1 MDDSTFCA
9 LPDRADPVDEIE
21 RVVVG
26 KVDLADELDPK
37 QRQAKERA
45 AKIMRLTLMKKLL
58 KSDSEPSEVVALLS
72 VLLPSY
78 ALTSPR
84 ADVLIIDLESPRV
97 RVPLM

>member
-1 MDDSTFCA
+1 MEEGTVPSCGP
-9 LPDRADPVDEIE
+9 PDRADPVDEIE

-78 ALTSPR
+78 ALTSPITRLHR
-84 ADVLIIDLESPRV
+84 A
-97 RVPLM
+97 LMY